1 MCWARSGWVSGLG
14 GGGSAVLFEE
24 YPIVLLVIIIV
35 VIEAWLRV
43 REPLFHLVARAF
55 GKGTTS

>member
-1 MCWARSGWVSGLG
+1 M
-14 GGGSAVLFEE
+14 LFEE

-43 REPLFHLVARAF
+43 REPPFHVVARVF
-55 GKGTTS
+55 GRDTAA